1 MINFEGYY
9 FVAAEKIECISTK
22 IGDDAP
28 KYGLFLN
35 LTSGRELGVWYKT
48 EELRRAAYAN
58 LVRQIETDQRRDA
71 EAIMH
76 RLYRIEDCVNRTD
89 KRTLKIWRQLKGLL
103 HLGSEVD
110 E

>member
-22 IGDDAP
+22 MGNDAT

-48 EELRRAAYAN
+48 EELRKVAYAN
-58 LVRQIETDQRRDA
+58 LVRQTETDQRRDA
-71 EAIMH
+71 EDIMH
-76 RLYRIEDCVNRTD
+76 RLYRIEVCVNRTD

-103 HLGSEVD
+103 HLESEAD